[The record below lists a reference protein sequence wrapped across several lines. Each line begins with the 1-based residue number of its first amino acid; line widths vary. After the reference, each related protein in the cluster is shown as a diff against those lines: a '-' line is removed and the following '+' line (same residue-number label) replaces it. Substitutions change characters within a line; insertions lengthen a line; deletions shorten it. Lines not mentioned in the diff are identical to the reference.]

1 MSNRTERMRF
11 KMLPNGNMR
20 AYLDDYKKTGV
31 SEWQFISPNNIGPTI
46 TTAHIPKILLLY
58 EQQEIKHLDW

>member
-1 MSNRTERMRF
+1 
-11 KMLPNGNMR
+11 MLPNGNMR

-58 EQQEIKHLDW
+58 EQHEIKHLDW